1 MGFKGTNKVTWEF
14 LAQLLFSS
22 NTFLNLM
29 IISSCINRFVGNFG
43 AIMFAPLGGYM
54 IDAASTSRRE
64 VDFSPVIY
72 TYLALKLMAAVMI
85 FMVKLEFKPPG
96 ERMLANIKE
105 ITRNAEV
112 VGFLIMMMFAGTFWG
127 YIEAFL
133 FW

>member
-1 MGFKGTNKVTWEF
+1 MNWWLTN
-14 LAQLLFSS
+14 ALF
-22 NTFLNLM
+22 NK
-29 IISSCINRFVGNFG
+29 ICRFVGNFG

-112 VGFLIMMMFAGTFWG
+112 VAFLIMMMFAGTFWG

>member
-1 MGFKGTNKVTWEF
+1 
-14 LAQLLFSS
+14 
-22 NTFLNLM
+22 
-29 IISSCINRFVGNFG
+29 
-43 AIMFAPLGGYM
+43 M

-72 TYLALKLMAAVMI
+72 TYLALKLAAAVMI

-112 VGFLIMMMFAGTFWG
+112 VAFLIMMMFAGTFWG